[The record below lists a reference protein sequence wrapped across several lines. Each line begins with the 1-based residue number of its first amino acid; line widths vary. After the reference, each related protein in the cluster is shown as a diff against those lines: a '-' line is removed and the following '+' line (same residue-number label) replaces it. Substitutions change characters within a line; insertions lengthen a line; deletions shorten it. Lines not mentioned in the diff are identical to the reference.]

1 MPQPYSLDLKQKAI
15 AFLQKGNS
23 KRHTARQF
31 GIGEDTLYR
40 WLRLAKTGDLK
51 AKKRTDFPR
60 KVPDHVLRA
69 YVEQHPDHT
78 LKEIGQAV
86 GLHSS
91 KVGKHLTRM
100 NITRKKRPCFISSDA
115 KRLVRS
121 SKPM

>member
-1 MPQPYSLDLKQKAI
+1 MAQPYSLDLRQKVI
-15 AFLQKGNS
+15 AFVHKGNS

-40 WLRLAKTGDLK
+40 WLRLVKTGDLR

-60 KVPDHVLRA
+60 KVSDDVLRT

-86 GLHSS
+86 GLHTS
-91 KVGKHLTRM
+91 KVAKHLGRM
-100 NITRKKRPCFISSDA
+100 NITRKKRPRFTSNDA
-115 KRLVRS
+115 KKHAHS